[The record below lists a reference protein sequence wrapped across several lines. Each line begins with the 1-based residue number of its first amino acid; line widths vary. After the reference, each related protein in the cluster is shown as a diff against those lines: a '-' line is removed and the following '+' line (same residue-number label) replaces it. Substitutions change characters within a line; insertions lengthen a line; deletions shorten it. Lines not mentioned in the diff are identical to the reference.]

1 MKVDFYISSLS
12 SGGAEHVLTNLAA
25 NFAEHDM
32 DVSITSYEKRPQFY
46 SVASNVKLNKYNFT
60 NKSKLAEWLCDYRAT
75 KKYLQKRKAA
85 VAISFLSRCIYADSG
100 RTFFKDKNYC
110 LR

>member
-60 NKSKLAEWLCDYRAT
+60 NKSKLAEWLCD
-75 KKYLQKRKAA
+75 KKVSSEKKSSCCDFIFKQMQ
-85 VAISFLSRCIYADSG
+85 FYADSG

>member
-1 MKVDFYISSLS
+1 MF
-12 SGGAEHVLTNLAA
+12 TNLAA

-75 KKYLQKRKAA
+75 KSIFRKEKK
-85 VAISFLSRCIYADSG
+85 L
-100 RTFFKDKNYC
+100 
-110 LR
+110 LRFHF

>member
-32 DVSITSYEKRPQFY
+32 DVSITSYEKRPHKGCSSRREDQR
-46 SVASNVKLNKYNFT
+46 LN
-60 NKSKLAEWLCDYRAT
+60 
-75 KKYLQKRKAA
+75 
-85 VAISFLSRCIYADSG
+85 
-100 RTFFKDKNYC
+100 
-110 LR
+110 

>member
-60 NKSKLAEWLCDYRAT
+60 NKVSSEKKSSCCDFIF
-75 KKYLQKRKAA
+75 KQMQ
-85 VAISFLSRCIYADSG
+85 FYADSG